1 MIPVHC
7 ISRSQELK
15 IDFITENVKNLLV
28 RNHWTA
34 FNIILQK
41 CSFDDPLPRLF
52 KPFGFVK
59 KTWPPLLLYI
69 CKCFHLDISCQLIHI
84 GIIFLSTVDFYLCL
98 TKIDTLGVKNLNIIQ
113 SMYRNIKSKV
123 KFNNTLS
130 EEFSCYSYVDVR
142 QGECLLSFLAHLSS
156 AQDELLW
163 SLFVRRPSVRPSV
176 RPCVRPSV
184 RPSVNIFKRLLL
196 WSRWA
201 NFAQISYGAS
211 LGWGNER
218 LLKWSRSVD

>member
-1 MIPVHC
+1 MKAHCGYSFEAPGQGASNIDRELLGWKKCLMPVSCFESLSGREFLGLLCVQLQSVPRCHFLYPWYC
-7 ISRSQELK
+7 IAKDKRGYHM
-15 IDFITENVKNLLV
+15 V
-28 RNHWTA
+28 
-34 FNIILQK
+34 
-41 CSFDDPLPRLF
+41 
-52 KPFGFVK
+52 
-59 KTWPPLLLYI
+59 
-69 CKCFHLDISCQLIHI
+69 
-84 GIIFLSTVDFYLCL
+84 
-98 TKIDTLGVKNLNIIQ
+98 
-113 SMYRNIKSKV
+113 
-123 KFNNTLS
+123 
-130 EEFSCYSYVDVR
+130 
-142 QGECLLSFLAHLSS
+142 FLAHLSS

-201 NFAQISYGAS
+201 NFAQISYGTS